1 MLLLM
6 SRLHGG
12 ELARELL
19 GCLQL
24 AVAKFRGRFD
34 LAAFVP
40 FIPAGHQDPVRVG
53 GDGLLPHDPVGFT
66 LVSVCNWA
74 RRQARRLHGIVVA
87 GNNGNAGDPLWS
99 GDVDPIREGRRRP
112 ASDLVEGFA
121 LGKPSRVV
129 GVDAVKNGGSF
140 GRNLVSDE
148 HGPSGI
154 LLPKGGDY
162 FFPAIE
168 LELPDCATIDED

>member
-40 FIPAGHQDPVRVG
+40 FIPAGHQDPVR
-53 GDGLLPHDPVGFT
+53 
-66 LVSVCNWA
+66 
-74 RRQARRLHGIVVA
+74 
-87 GNNGNAGDPLWS
+87 
-99 GDVDPIREGRRRP
+99 EGRRRP

-148 HGPSGI
+148 PGPSGI

-168 LELPDCATIDED
+168 LELPDCATIDEDYRLVPHFEPRRMLAVLVHDVSEVVHGALHGRIAAGRYC